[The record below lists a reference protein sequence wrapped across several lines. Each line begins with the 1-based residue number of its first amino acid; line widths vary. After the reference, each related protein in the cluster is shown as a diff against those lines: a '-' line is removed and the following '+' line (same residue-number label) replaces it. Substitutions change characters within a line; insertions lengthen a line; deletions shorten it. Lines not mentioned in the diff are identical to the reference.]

1 MQNHPSVL
9 KSVKKI
15 TIDAESDD
23 RRLDNF
29 LTSQLRGVPRSHIY
43 NLIRTGQVRVNRGR
57 AKASRRLKCGD
68 IVRIPPVV
76 VQDKQRDAQASSKLI
91 TAAQQVLFEDEFMLV
106 LEKPAGIAVHSGT
119 RHNLGLI
126 EAIRQTRPNEP
137 NIELVHRLD
146 KDTSGVL
153 VLAKNKRSLRKMQS
167 QWRREVDASAL
178 RKQYSALLMGQWD
191 NQSPTIVESESALDN
206 SAAKAHRR
214 PAVAMSCFTPV
225 RNFENCVLVEIEL
238 HTGKTHQA
246 RLHALQLG
254 RPIAG
259 DRKFGDRE
267 FNAKMRHFG
276 LKRMFLH
283 AREITMTHP
292 FSNQTIVF
300 EAELPPELSAVI
312 DNLDNN
318 EGN

>member
-57 AKASRRLKCGD
+57 AKAKRRLKCGD

-91 TAAQQVLFEDEFMLV
+91 SAVQQVLFEDEFMLV

-191 NQSPTIVESESALDN
+191 SQSPTIVESESALDN

-214 PAVAMSCFTPV
+214 PSVAMSCFTPV
-225 RNFENCVLVEIEL
+225 RNFENCVLAEIEL

-267 FNAKMRHFG
+267 FNAKMRQFG

-283 AREITMTHP
+283 ARKITMTHP

>member
-15 TIDAESDD
+15 TIDSESDD

-57 AKASRRLKCGD
+57 AKANRRLKCGD

-76 VQDKQRDAQASSKLI
+76 VQDRQRDAQASSKLI
-91 TAAQQVLFEDEFMLV
+91 SAAQQVLFEDEFMLV

-178 RKQYSALLMGQWD
+178 RKEYSALLMGRWD
-191 NQSPTIVESESALDN
+191 SQSPTIVESESALDN
-206 SAAKAHRR
+206 SATKAHQR
-214 PAVAMSCFTPV
+214 PSVATSCFTPI

-283 AREITMTHP
+283 ACKITMTHP
-292 FSNQTIVF
+292 FSNQAIVF